1 MDDHAIIELYW
12 QRDER
17 AIHETDEKYGPL
29 CFSLAWRILEQHED
43 AEECV
48 SDTWLRAWN
57 AMPPQRP
64 GRLQHF
70 LAKIT
75 RNLAFDRWRRDH
87 ADKRSAVTVALEELE
102 ECLPSPRGIEEPLRE
117 KELRKALD
125 RFLRGLPQR
134 ERGIFLR
141 RYFYVDS
148 TKEIAEFYGLREDH
162 VLTVLSRTRKKLRQH
177 LRKGGF
183 DA

>member
-1 MDDHAIIELYW
+1 MDDQKIVELYW

-17 AIHETDEKYGPL
+17 AIRETDAAYGPL
-29 CFSLAWRILEQHED
+29 CFSLALHILNQKQD

-64 GRLQHF
+64 TRLQHF

-75 RNLAFDRWRRDH
+75 RNLAFDRWRKDH
-87 ADKRSAVTVALEELE
+87 ADKRSALTVALEELE
-102 ECLPSPRGIEEPLRE
+102 DCLPAPHGAEDSLQE
-117 KELRKALD
+117 KELAESLH
-125 RFLRGLPQR
+125 RFLRSLPKR
-134 ERGIFLR
+134 DRIIFLR

-148 TKEIAEFYGLREDH
+148 AKEIALCCGLREDH
-162 VLTVLSRTRKKLRQH
+162 VLTILSRTRRKLRQH
-177 LRKGGF
+177 LRKEGF